1 MNEVTLHRGR
11 FPHLTSL
18 GCFVDGEYLTECVV
32 SKSIIEWLG
41 KRLTQKFARLMG
53 RTNHREYKYKRC

>member
-32 SKSIIEWLG
+32 SDSKKSF
-41 KRLTQKFARLMG
+41 KS
-53 RTNHREYKYKRC
+53 

>member
-32 SKSIIEWLG
+32 SDSKALKVDKKAYLDLLLG
-41 KRLTQKFARLMG
+41 
-53 RTNHREYKYKRC
+53 